1 MKLLLLMELSDLDI
15 ICNQETWMAT
25 GAPVPDMPGYKVV
38 E

>member
-15 ICNQETWMAT
+15 ICIQETWMAT